1 MATVPYTG
9 ANKWPLAA
17 FEDAF
22 EGVLFTPADIVRRR
36 RAEWNGL
43 RADTVEMTRLIR
55 FEYGVR
61 STHHVLIAAERGERE
76 DGESVVEGVQRSTQR
91 QFNRKMTFIPAGRC
105 FHGWQEPRVLARC
118 TYLYI
123 DPAGPLIDPELRFS
137 EIDFKPRL
145 FFFDRDLWETATKL
159 KEQVETPG
167 PSSYADAL
175 GVVLA
180 HELARM
186 ERGVSQVPVFRGG
199 LAGWQQKKVT
209 EFIEGHLNEDIALQE
224 LASMV
229 ELSRYH
235 FARAFK
241 QSFGVPPHRYHMGRR
256 MERAK
261 TLLEER
267 TRSVTEVGLMLGFAE
282 TSSFTTS
289 FRRVLGVTPSNYRR
303 ALM

>member
-1 MATVPYTG
+1 MNSPCPQAS
-9 ANKWPLAA
+9 K
-17 FEDAF
+17 DAS
-22 EGVLFTPADIVRRR
+22 EGVRFTPADIVRRR
-36 RAEWNGL
+36 KVEWNGL
-43 RADTVEMTRLIR
+43 RADTVEMTRLVR
-55 FEYGVR
+55 FEYGIR
-61 STHHVLIAAERGERE
+61 SPHHVLIAAERGARE
-76 DGESVVEGVQRSTQR
+76 DGESVVEGIPRSTQR
-91 QFNRKMTFIPAGRC
+91 EFNHKMTFIPAGRC

-159 KEQVETPG
+159 KEQVENPG
-167 PSSYADAL
+167 SRGYADAL

-180 HELARM
+180 HELAKL
-186 ERGVSQVPVFRGG
+186 ERGASRVAVFRGG

-209 EFIEGHLNEDIALQE
+209 DFIEGHLNEDIALQD
-224 LASMV
+224 LASVV

-267 TRSVTEVGLMLGFAE
+267 TRSVTQVGLMLGFAE

-289 FRRVLGVTPSNYRR
+289 FRRTVGVTPSDFRR
-303 ALM
+303 SIL

>member
-1 MATVPYTG
+1 MNSLCLKG
-9 ANKWPLAA
+9 SN
-17 FEDAF
+17 DAF

-43 RADTVEMTRLIR
+43 RADTVEMTRLVR

-61 STHHVLIAAERGERE
+61 SPHHVLIAAERGERE

-91 QFNRKMTFIPAGRC
+91 QFNRKITFIPAGRC

-118 TYLYI
+118 TYFYI
-123 DPAGPLIDPELRFS
+123 DPAGPLLDPELRFS
-137 EIDFKPRL
+137 EVDFKPRL
-145 FFFDRDLWETATKL
+145 FFFDRDIWETAMKI
-159 KEQVETPG
+159 KEQVENPG
-167 PSSYADAL
+167 PPSYADAL

-186 ERGVSQVPVFRGG
+186 EQGFSQALVFRGG
-199 LAGWQQKKVT
+199 LAGWQQKKVAD
-209 EFIEGHLNEDIALQE
+209 FIEEHLNQEVALQE

-229 ELSRYH
+229 QLSRYH

-241 QSFGVPPHRYHMGRR
+241 QSFGVPPHRYHTGRR

-261 TLLEER
+261 SLLEER

-289 FRRVLGVTPSNYRR
+289 FRRTVGVTPSDFRR
-303 ALM
+303 SIL

>member
-1 MATVPYTG
+1 MNSRCLQG
-9 ANKWPLAA
+9 SK
-17 FEDAF
+17 DAF

-36 RAEWNGL
+36 RAEWNGV
-43 RADTVEMTRLIR
+43 RADTVEMTRLVR
-55 FEYGVR
+55 FEFGIR
-61 STHHVLIAAERGERE
+61 SPHHVLIAAERGERE
-76 DGESVVEGVQRSTQR
+76 DGESVVEGAQRSSQR
-91 QFNRKMTFIPAGRC
+91 QFNRKMTFVPAGQC

-256 MERAK
+256 MELAK

-267 TRSVTEVGLMLGFAE
+267 TRSVTQVGLMLGFAE

-289 FRRVLGVTPSNYRR
+289 FRRTVGVTPSDFRR
-303 ALM
+303 SIL

>member
-1 MATVPYTG
+1 VNAPCPQASKDTS
-9 ANKWPLAA
+9 
-17 FEDAF
+17 
-22 EGVLFTPADIVRRR
+22 EGVRFTPADIVRRR

-43 RADTVEMTRLIR
+43 RADAIEMTRLVR

-61 STHHVLIAAERGERE
+61 SPCHVLIAAERGERE
-76 DGESVVEGVQRSTQR
+76 DGESVVEGVRSTQR
-91 QFNRKMTFIPAGRC
+91 QFNHKMTFIPAGRC

-145 FFFDRDLWETATKL
+145 FFFDRGLWETAIKL
-159 KEQVETPG
+159 KEQVENPG
-167 PSSYADAL
+167 PPGYADAL
-175 GVVLA
+175 VVVLA
-180 HELARM
+180 HELAKL
-186 ERGVSQVPVFRGG
+186 ERGASQVPVFRGG

-209 EFIEGHLNEDIALQE
+209 DFIEEHLNEDIALQE

-241 QSFGVPPHRYHMGRR
+241 QSFGVPPHRYHTGRR

-289 FRRVLGVTPSNYRR
+289 FRRTVGVTPSDFRR
-303 ALM
+303 GIL

>member
-1 MATVPYTG
+1 MNSPCPPAS
-9 ANKWPLAA
+9 K
-17 FEDAF
+17 DAS
-22 EGVLFTPADIVRRR
+22 EGVSFTPADVVRRR

-43 RADTVEMTRLIR
+43 RADTVEMTRLVR

-61 STHHVLIAAERGERE
+61 SPHHVLIAAERGERE

-91 QFNRKMTFIPAGRC
+91 QFNRKMTFIPAGQC

-118 TYLYI
+118 TYLYL

-137 EIDFKPRL
+137 EIDFEPKL

-159 KEQVETPG
+159 KEQVENPG
-167 PSSYADAL
+167 SSSYASAL

-180 HELARM
+180 HELARL
-186 ERGVSQVPVFRGG
+186 ERGASQISVFRGG
-199 LAGWQQKKVT
+199 LAGWQRKKVMV
-209 EFIEGHLNEDIALQE
+209 FIEEHLNEEISLQE
-224 LASMV
+224 LAGMV
-229 ELSRYH
+229 QLSRYH

-241 QSFGVPPHRYHMGRR
+241 QSFGVPPHRYHMGLR

-267 TRSVTEVGLMLGFAE
+267 TRSVTQVGLMLGFAE

-289 FRRVLGVTPSNYRR
+289 FRRTVGVTPSDFRR
-303 ALM
+303 SIL

>member
-1 MATVPYTG
+1 MNSRCLQG
-9 ANKWPLAA
+9 SK
-17 FEDAF
+17 DAF

-36 RAEWNGL
+36 RAEWNGV
-43 RADTVEMTRLIR
+43 RADTVEMTRLVR
-55 FEYGVR
+55 FEFGIR
-61 STHHVLIAAERGERE
+61 SPHHVLIAAERGERE

-91 QFNRKMTFIPAGRC
+91 QFNRKMTFIPAGQC

-267 TRSVTEVGLMLGFAE
+267 TRSVTQVGLMLGFAE

-289 FRRVLGVTPSNYRR
+289 FRRTVGVTPSDFRR
-303 ALM
+303 SIL

>member
-1 MATVPYTG
+1 MNSPCPQASQ
-9 ANKWPLAA
+9 
-17 FEDAF
+17 DAS
-22 EGVLFTPADIVRRR
+22 EGVQFTPADIVRRR
-36 RAEWNGL
+36 KAEWGGL
-43 RADTVEMTRLIR
+43 RADTVEMTRLVR

-61 STHHVLIAAERGERE
+61 SRFHVLIAAERGERE
-76 DGESVVEGVQRSTQR
+76 NGESIVEGVQRSTQR
-91 QFNRKMTFIPAGRC
+91 EFNRKMTFIPAGHC

-118 TYLYI
+118 TYLYL
-123 DPAGPLIDPELRFS
+123 DPAGPLIDPELGFS

-145 FFFDRDLWETATKL
+145 FFFDHDLWETAIKL
-159 KEQVETPG
+159 KEQVEKPG
-167 PSSYADAL
+167 SPSYASAL

-180 HELARM
+180 HELARWA
-186 ERGVSQVPVFRGG
+186 RGASHVPAFRGG

-209 EFIEGHLNEDIALQE
+209 DFIEEHLNEDIALQD
-224 LASMV
+224 LAAMV

-241 QSFGVPPHRYHMGRR
+241 QSFGVPPHRYHMSRR

-289 FRRVLGVTPSNYRR
+289 FRRTVGVTPSDFRR
-303 ALM
+303 GIL